1 MRTVITLLLI
11 VLAQLSATDPLLKSE
26 KKANSLIISS
36 ALVPGFGEL
45 KLGENRRAKFFGGI
59 ELGLWLTVIESNA
72 VMHRSRSKMV
82 SYAAV
87 HADADLDGKE
97 HQFAVD
103 VANYMSFD
111 EFNEEQQRRRLP
123 SRVYPAEGY
132 DWMWT
137 SEDHREHYWTF
148 LRSRALAEKITL
160 FAVGGMIVNR
170 ISSAIDVS
178 YLTKLKDSE
187 LSLNFRPLSGEV
199 ASAGAEMVIP
209 LPF

>member
-1 MRTVITLLLI
+1 MKTVITILLI
-11 VLAQLSATDPLLKSE
+11 VLAPLSATDPPAKSE
-26 KKANSLIISS
+26 QKANSLIISS

-87 HADADLDGKE
+87 HAGADLDGKE

-123 SRVYPAEGY
+123 SGFTRRKVTTGCGPVKTIG
-132 DWMWT
+132 
-137 SEDHREHYWTF
+137 S
-148 LRSRALAEKITL
+148 ITGPF
-160 FAVGGMIVNR
+160 FAAVHWR
-170 ISSAIDVS
+170 K
-178 YLTKLKDSE
+178 KL
-187 LSLNFRPLSGEV
+187 LSLP
-199 ASAGAEMVIP
+199 
-209 LPF
+209 